1 MIALTR
7 LPVARLAGAQHPVHD
22 RDDVGQRLAR
32 AGAGGEHVA
41 VAAARG
47 LDGVP
52 LVAVEADRPPVAAC
66 GGVFLAG
73 LEDARALR
81 VQQPSLTRSA
91 TEPPSAKNG
100 LSDSHGS
107 GHWDLASRS
116 ASKNFAIRS
125 SRMTAA
131 PSV

>member
-1 MIALTR
+1 MSL
-7 LPVARLAGAQHPVHD
+7 LPVWKMFAHSG
-22 RDDVGQRLAR
+22 
-32 AGAGGEHVA
+32 
-41 VAAARG
+41 
-47 LDGVP
+47 
-52 LVAVEADRPPVAAC
+52 C
-66 GGVFLAG
+66 S
-73 LEDARALR
+73 
-81 VQQPSLTRSA
+81 QPSVTRSV

-125 SRMTAA
+125 SRITAA